1 MTQSRPS
8 TLFLGVY
15 SGRIHGE
22 SEIGIVWRPKVISE
36 VLERAT

>member
-1 MTQSRPS
+1 MTQTRPS
-8 TLFLGVY
+8 TLFLGIY
-15 SGRIHGE
+15 SVRIHGE